1 MRGEK
6 KMKELMTG
14 IEILSVET
22 IDDSAFL
29 IFLGIFSM
37 CIMALTLGFVVSALL
52 EREYGIAIVFT
63 LLAIV
68 ALVLATSAFVEA
80 SEAPR
85 TYYKVTIDD
94 SVSMNEF
101 MKKYEIIQT
110 DGKIYTIIEKD
121 EMVQTSFNDGIKPGA
136 VKMAIDILAKE
147 DNPYGEMQR

>member
-1 MRGEK
+1 MRGE

-52 EREYGIAIVFT
+52 EREYGFAIVFT

-101 MKKYEIIQT
+101 MKKYEIIQS

-121 EMVQTSFNDGIKPGA
+121 EA
-136 VKMAIDILAKE
+136 E
-147 DNPYGEMQR
+147 

>member
-1 MRGEK
+1 MRGE

-101 MKKYEIIQT
+101 MKKYEIIQM

-136 VKMAIDILAKE
+136 VKMAIDILTKE

>member
-1 MRGEK
+1 MRGE

-29 IFLGIFSM
+29 IFFGILSM
-37 CIMALTLGFVVSALL
+37 CIMALLLGFVISALL
-52 EREYGIAIVFT
+52 ERDYGAAIVLT
-63 LLAIV
+63 LLAIF
-68 ALVLATSAFVEA
+68 ALVAATSAFVEA

-101 MKKYEIIQT
+101 IEKYEIIQT

-121 EMVQTSFNDGIKPGA
+121 EA
-136 VKMAIDILAKE
+136 E
-147 DNPYGEMQR
+147 

>member
-1 MRGEK
+1 MRGE

-14 IEILSVET
+14 IEILNVET

-52 EREYGIAIVFT
+52 EREYGIAIVFA

-68 ALVLATSAFVEA
+68 GLVLATSAFVEA
-80 SEAPR
+80 SGAPR
-85 TYYKVTIDD
+85 TCYKVTIDD

-121 EMVQTSFNDGIKPGA
+121 EA
-136 VKMAIDILAKE
+136 E
-147 DNPYGEMQR
+147 

>member
-1 MRGEK
+1 
-6 KMKELMTG
+6 MTG

>member
-1 MRGEK
+1 MRGE

>member
-6 KMKELMTG
+6 MKELITG

-22 IDDSAFL
+22 IDDSAFF
-29 IFLGIFSM
+29 IFLGILSM
-37 CIMALTLGFVVSALL
+37 CIMALSLGFVVSAFL
-52 EREYGIAIVFT
+52 ERDYGAAIALT
-63 LLAIV
+63 LLAIL
-68 ALVLATSAFVEA
+68 ALILATSAFVEA

-94 SVSMNEF
+94 SVSMDEF

-121 EMVQTSFNDGIKPGA
+121 EA
-136 VKMAIDILAKE
+136 E
-147 DNPYGEMQR
+147 

>member
-1 MRGEK
+1 MRGE

-29 IFLGIFSM
+29 IFFGILSM
-37 CIMALTLGFVVSALL
+37 CIMALLLGFVISAFL
-52 EREYGIAIVFT
+52 ERDYAIAIILT
-63 LLAIV
+63 LLAIW
-68 ALVLATSAFVEA
+68 ALIAATSAFVGA
-80 SEAPR
+80 SEVPR

-101 MKKYEIIQT
+101 MKKYEIIKA

-121 EMVQTSFNDGIKPGA
+121 EA
-136 VKMAIDILAKE
+136 E
-147 DNPYGEMQR
+147 

>member
-1 MRGEK
+1 
-6 KMKELMTG
+6 MTG

-29 IFLGIFSM
+29 IFLGFFSM
-37 CIMALTLGFVVSALL
+37 CIMVLALGFVVSAFL

-101 MKKYEIIQT
+101 MKKYEIIQM

-136 VKMAIDILAKE
+136 IKMAIDILTKE
-147 DNPYGEMQR
+147 DNPYGEMQ